1 MFVRL
6 ACMRHVNTRLVAA
19 EKPMSAYHH
28 KLSLQE
34 IAERK
39 KAREARVVAAYDG
52 KSPYGATAC
61 NFRGEIEFPK
71 LDAIGDE

>member
-19 EKPMSAYHH
+19 EKPMSAYHR

-39 KAREARVVAAYDG
+39 KAREAKAAAAYDG
-52 KSPYGATAC
+52 KTPCYATAR

-71 LDAIGDE
+71 LEAIGDE